1 MDSQGISLSADH
13 SWSLVGRLGFDLV
26 KHLDPKLDSKC
37 YFKASLLH
45 EFLDGDDVTAAYGT
59 DRYITTNDQKEPG
72 ALSALATASRPEI
85 NSPCTLIW
93 NATLVMT
100 FIAPTACELDSI
112 GSSDHFLTRN
122 LSEVFSLTFRGKASF
137 CLEKSTVV

>member
-59 DRYITTNDQKEPG
+59 DRHITTNDQKG
-72 ALSALATASRPEI
+72 T
-85 NSPCTLIW
+85 W
-93 NATLVMT
+93 GV
-100 FIAPTACELDSI
+100 I
-112 GSSDHFLTRN
+112 GLGYSVKTGDKQSMYFDMERYVGHDFHRTY
-122 LSEVFSLTFRGKASF
+122 SLRAGFNWKF
-137 CLEKSTVV
+137 